1 MRHPG
6 HGLSQSSVPQ
16 FQSGAAAT
24 RRIFPFSLHYP
35 SDQMQ
40 SVASNPPEAVFIP
53 SVGVVAA
60 IKKEASLDTENL
72 PAGKFVRGQQ
82 TSSLKSQFRH
92 GAPQPLRNSTNARD
106 GHFGVE
112 RIRSGRRESGPLSSG
127 GPGNWPWKSGR
138 HVHPLSV
145 RPRKLPAAH
154 LKQLIR
160 SVSRLDGV
168 ARDPPEQGEG
178 YHIPSTVV
186 GHPSLASSRRQK

>member
-1 MRHPG
+1 
-6 HGLSQSSVPQ
+6 
-16 FQSGAAAT
+16 
-24 RRIFPFSLHYP
+24 
-35 SDQMQ
+35 MQ
-40 SVASNPPEAVFIP
+40 SVASNPPAAVVTP
-53 SVGVVAA
+53 SAGVVA

-72 PAGKFVRGQQ
+72 PAGKLAQQ
-82 TSSLKSQFRH
+82 SSPLKSQFRH

>member
-40 SVASNPPEAVFIP
+40 SVASNPPAAVVTP
-53 SVGVVAA
+53 SAGVVA

-72 PAGKFVRGQQ
+72 PAGKLAQQ
-82 TSSLKSQFRH
+82 SSPLKSQFYH

-106 GHFGVE
+106 GHFDVE

-145 RPRKLPAAH
+145 RPRKLTAAH
-154 LKQLIR
+154 LKQLI
-160 SVSRLDGV
+160 
-168 ARDPPEQGEG
+168 
-178 YHIPSTVV
+178 
-186 GHPSLASSRRQK
+186 

>member
-40 SVASNPPEAVFIP
+40 SVASNPPAAVVTP
-53 SVGVVAA
+53 SAGVVA

-72 PAGKFVRGQQ
+72 PAGKLAQQ
-82 TSSLKSQFRH
+82 SSPLKSQFRH

-145 RPRKLPAAH
+145 RPRKLTAAY

-160 SVSRLDGV
+160 SVRVLDGV

-178 YHIPSTVV
+178 DHIPSTVV